1 MGRQVDFLHTGRQL
15 GPAIQFHQHEV
26 IGVGLCG
33 VSWVAEGP
41 RGLDLLAA
49 HQPNTAHV
57 HVVLTAGG
65 SSVQRD
71 AMSETGRGAG
81 TQREG
86 DRDQREGDRDPEREG
101 DGDQRE
107 GDRDPE
113 REGDENPEREG
124 DRDPEE
130 GLEVLAHT
138 SSCSGQQ

>member
-71 AMSETGRGAG
+71 AMSETGRGAW

-86 DRDQREGDRDPEREG
+86 DM
-101 DGDQRE
+101 DQRE

-130 GLEVLAHT
+130 GLEVLART

>member
-86 DRDQREGDRDPEREG
+86 DRD
-101 DGDQRE
+101 
-107 GDRDPE
+107 PE

-130 GLEVLAHT
+130 GLEVLART

>member
-101 DGDQRE
+101 D
-107 GDRDPE
+107 
-113 REGDENPEREG
+113 ENPEREG

-130 GLEVLAHT
+130 GLEVLART

>member
-101 DGDQRE
+101 D
-107 GDRDPE
+107 
-113 REGDENPEREG
+113 ENPEREG